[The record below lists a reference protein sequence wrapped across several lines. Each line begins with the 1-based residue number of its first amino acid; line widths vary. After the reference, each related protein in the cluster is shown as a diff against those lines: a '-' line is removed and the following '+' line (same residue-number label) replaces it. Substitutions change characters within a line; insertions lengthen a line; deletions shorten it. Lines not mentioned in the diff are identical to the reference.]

1 MKIVWN
7 GLDLVVLAVGI
18 VGLLLIGLG
27 LFVSYIKTFWKE
39 RKDRRA
45 NDGTDKA

>member
-27 LFVSYIKTFWKE
+27 VFVSYINTVWKE
-39 RKDRRA
+39 RKGRRA
-45 NDGTDKA
+45 NDGTD